1 MFSLQ
6 NRYAFVQSLKDNKST
21 PAITVKKK
29 DPMLRGGSAPKG
41 SEKLPSFLRGLRATS
56 KETTVHDTNAKTED
70 DKKKENVKKVKRK
83 KEDYI
88 KFEV

>member
-6 NRYAFVQSLKDNKST
+6 NRYAFVQSLKPDKDNAV
-21 PAITVKKK
+21 PAVTVKK
-29 DPMLRGGSAPKG
+29 PPKG
-41 SEKLPSFLRGLRATS
+41 SEKLPSFLRGLKGAS

-70 DKKKENVKKVKRK
+70 DKKKEAVKKVKRK

-88 KFEV
+88 RFEV